1 MTSLIRGRAL
11 APALVF
17 FLAHAFFLTL
27 APPAA
32 AGAAARLRIK
42 NGHGLTV
49 ALGKTREPATGIRPE
64 KKIWTLELDASL
76 VGADA
81 ELRDVTPNMPGA
93 RWSVPVETEHL
104 VLDATRFLA
113 GHVYRLEVRRERQLL
128 GSALVYLY
136 PPPVERVS
144 RVNLDDAPEAAEK
157 GFTPATLPKGGL

>member
-17 FLAHAFFLTL
+17 CLAFALFLAL
-27 APPAA
+27 APTA
-32 AGAAARLRIK
+32 AGAVAVARLRIK
-42 NGHGLTV
+42 NGHSLTV
-49 ALGKTREPATGIRPE
+49 ALGKTREAATGIRPE

-81 ELRDVTPNMPGA
+81 DLRDVTPNVAGA

-113 GHVYRLEVRRERQLL
+113 GHVYRLELRRERLLL

-136 PPPVERVS
+136 PPPAER
-144 RVNLDDAPEAAEK
+144 
-157 GFTPATLPKGGL
+157 